1 LCGLFHFHT
10 MKTAH
15 ALAVAAACLLGTAQ
29 ARCLTNDSW
38 RGQDKAQH
46 FAVGVALGSAGT
58 LAFNRPRDAFI
69 FGAAVGLAK
78 EIRDSRGFG
87 TCSFQ
92 DFAVTALGAY
102 AGAYGT
108 AWIVT
113 PRFIGFAARF

>member
-1 LCGLFHFHT
+1 
-10 MKTAH
+10 MKSAL
-15 ALAVAAACLLGTAQ
+15 ALAVAAACLFGSAH
-29 ARCLTNDSW
+29 ARCLTNDNW
-38 RGQDKAQH
+38 TGRDKAQH
-46 FAVGVALGSAGT
+46 FAIGAAIGSLGT

-87 TCSFQ
+87 TCSAQ

-113 PRFIGFAARF
+113 PRFIGFARRF